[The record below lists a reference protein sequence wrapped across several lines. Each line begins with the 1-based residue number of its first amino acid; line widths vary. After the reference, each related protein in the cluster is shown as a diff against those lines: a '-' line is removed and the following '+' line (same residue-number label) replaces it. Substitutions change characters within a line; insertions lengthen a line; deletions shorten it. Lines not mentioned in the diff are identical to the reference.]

1 MTAKR
6 WMRSKPFVGP
16 ATLLGTAALSNS
28 RVRSLLNEQEQRT
41 AYLIE
46 GAGTQTI
53 RLAFDDSEIQP
64 TTIKS
69 REGDPSLE
77 ETTFRHR
84 GFAASTGRS
93 WSLATGSSCLVS
105 SAQRQ
110 PKGRTITTSACL
122 NRALGDLRLPRN
134 NKGWRQSASPLHA
147 LLIRI

>member
-28 RVRSLLNEQEQRT
+28 RVRSLLNEQEKRT

-69 REGDPSLE
+69 REGDPSIAGTDVERYFLE
-77 ETTFRHR
+77 
-84 GFAASTGRS
+84 GRI
-93 WSLATGSSCLVS
+93 
-105 SAQRQ
+105 
-110 PKGRTITTSACL
+110 KG
-122 NRALGDLRLPRN
+122 NRYELPR
-134 NKGWRQSASPLHA
+134 GP
-147 LLIRI
+147 